1 MQFRS
6 PTDTV
11 DLQGTVVKKDLEGG
25 FFAIESDDGRVYDP
39 INLPDRFKK
48 HGLRVNVTAK
58 LRDDMGSIHMVGDII
73 EIIDIETQ

>member
-39 INLPDRFKK
+39 INLPDR
-48 HGLRVNVTAK
+48 L
-58 LRDDMGSIHMVGDII
+58 II
-73 EIIDIETQ
+73 ILFMKSDKILIK